1 MPRECSDI
9 WAVLFHDHAVRRA
22 FALVDA
28 SIASVQLSSLP
39 LAMEKVADAFA
50 AERPAGIAWVYDVAL
65 GHQASPKLGSDVPP
79 LHSDS
84 RLMASS
90 VVSAE
95 QAHRLGKSFA
105 STLQSVLEQVALLSS
120 SLPQANIA
128 TDSASSLDRTAELTA
143 YFEQKR
149 SLIASRAQNGVYKA
163 LSAVSKLLYSH
174 LQALESEIS
183 IKRMEVALCVPF
195 FAPHFA
201 SNGRMRTGRT
211 LCVQTAEAKR
221 ETILLPLEQA
231 LCISRTAALCRVH
244 ACSTMKASARYRLAT
259 WRGEAQPRVRS

>member
-1 MPRECSDI
+1 MLQVLSCMPRECSDI

-39 LAMEKVADAFA
+39 LAMEKVADACA
-50 AERPAGIAWVYDVAL
+50 AERPAGIAWVYDVAQ
-65 GHQASPKLGSDVPP
+65 GNQASPKLGSDVPP

-105 STLQSVLEQVALLSS
+105 STLQSVVEQVALLSS

-149 SLIASRAQNGVYKA
+149 SLIASRAQNGVYNA

-183 IKRMEVALCVPF
+183 IKRMEVDPCVR

-201 SNGRMRTGRT
+201 FARPSANASEIVRRQPRPSANRSCCRSSRRCVSHGLR
-211 LCVQTAEAKR
+211 LCVGCT
-221 ETILLPLEQA
+221 
-231 LCISRTAALCRVH
+231 H
-244 ACSTMKASARYRLAT
+244 AP
-259 WRGEAQPRVRS
+259 Q